1 MAKFKTHKDSKYM
14 IEDSTLEKTINGLLD
29 MKKSETDKIKLNRIE
44 FCKEFLEKTLINQ
57 NTLLEETCPFNYFH
71 IGKNFEIS
79 LYREYKNDF
88 NTFYICCARFLKEY
102 ILYLE
107 RKQMRTINPFIM
119 SLWDKFEDDDLS
131 SLSDRFI
138 KQIEYI
144 KNEMAINILN
154 FYFGEDGFKAF
165 KDYEKSK
172 IYIDETNKKI
182 LENKETIET
191 FLSKKEK
198 GIETFLSEKEEEIE
212 NLLSEKEKSV
222 KRLEN
227 ALNEQKTAFNF
238 VGLSK
243 GFENL
248 LDKKFTSR
256 KWTFR
261 FLIGISIALLATP
274 LVYIYLFFN
283 NLEIIKNPELWKPLL
298 PFIGLEIIFLYFFR
312 VILNHY
318 NSIQTQIMQLELRQS
333 LCQFIQSYADYA
345 KEIKEKDDI
354 SLEKFE
360 NIIFSNILSDGNKV
374 PGTFDGIETL
384 ANLIKEI
391 RGGK

>member
-1 MAKFKTHKDSKYM
+1 MIDIHNLIIQSMDTLNKLKPSLVSESLSYRVDIIISILSKIDS
-14 IEDSTLEKTINGLLD
+14 
-29 MKKSETDKIKLNRIE
+29 SEENWSKR
-44 FCKEFLEKTLINQ
+44 C
-57 NTLLEETCPFNYFH
+57 
-71 IGKNFEIS
+71 
-79 LYREYKNDF
+79 LYLYPKYKNDF
-88 NTFYICCARFLKEY
+88 IKRLNEINSINHVNIEGNEHEY
-102 ILYLE
+102 ILEGIYTICAYFLREYVLYLE
-107 RKQMRTINPFIM
+107 SNESYKYRFGIDEMNLIHQKILKDDYPFLDDRNKDRLNCLKDKQLDIWILGYYLYRKSFK
-119 SLWDKFEDDDLS
+119 SFERYAELVDES
-131 SLSDRFI
+131 KKNS
-138 KQIEYI
+138 EYI
-144 KNEMAINILN
+144 QNEI
-154 FYFGEDGFKAF
+154 
-165 KDYEKSK
+165 S
-172 IYIDETNKKI
+172 
-182 LENKETIET
+182 
-191 FLSKKEK
+191 SKKESLNK
-198 GIETFLSEKEEEIE
+198 FINEKEDT
-212 NLLSEKEKSV
+212 V
-222 KRLEN
+222 RRLANILE
-227 ALNEQKTAFNF
+227 EQKTAFNF

-248 LDKKFTSR
+248 LVKKFTAR
-256 KWTFR
+256 NWTFG
-261 FLIGISIALLATP
+261 FLIVISIALLATP
-274 LVYIYLFFN
+274 IVYICSFLN
-283 NLEIIKNPELWKPLL
+283 NPEIIKNPELWKPLL

>member
-1 MAKFKTHKDSKYM
+1 MLDKTSLQRAIDFLTQQDIS
-14 IEDSTLEKTINGLLD
+14 EG
-29 MKKSETDKIKLNRIE
+29 KSRYHS
-44 FCKEFLEKTLINQ
+44 CKE
-57 NTLLEETCPFNYFH
+57 LLEFLLYNQDELKEIAPFNYH
-71 IGKNFEIS
+71 YIGERFE
-79 LYREYKNDF
+79 N
-88 NTFYICCARFLKEY
+88 
-102 ILYLE
+102 YLLNG
-107 RKQMRTINPFIM
+107 TYHN
-119 SLWDKFEDDDLS
+119 KFEDFYLLCMRFLREIIFYIRRNKDEGFFLESAWSFFDNETMNSFDDNNH
-131 SLSDRFI
+131 
-138 KQIEYI
+138 QYVHYI
-144 KNEMAINILN
+144 REKMGIDILN
-154 FYFGEDGFKAF
+154 FYFGQDGFKAF
-165 KDYEKSK
+165 KEYGKFKIDIDKS
-172 IYIDETNKKI
+172 NKNLLK
-182 LENKETIET
+182 NKEN
-191 FLSKKEK
+191 FEK
-198 GIETFLSEKEEEIE
+198 FLSEKEE
-212 NLLSEKEKSV
+212 SV
-222 KRLEN
+222 KRLESV
-227 ALNEQKTAFNF
+227 LNEQKTAFNF

-248 LDKKFTSR
+248 LDKKITAR
-256 KWTFR
+256 NWTFG

-274 LVYIYLFFN
+274 LVYICLLLN
-283 NLEIIKNPELWKPLL
+283 NPEIIKNPELWKPLL

-384 ANLIKEI
+384 ASLIKEI